1 MTDSWVTV
9 NFLKHYHLE
18 IKSNDENE
26 EHGCMCFLRGDDKYS
41 CLKYNMLEESQKRPL
56 HCAIS

>member
-26 EHGCMCFLRGDDKYS
+26 EHGCMCFLYVVPIPTINKF
-41 CLKYNMLEESQKRPL
+41 
-56 HCAIS
+56 